1 MTKELRSLLMTLRS
15 VLGGKTPY
23 SDQESSPIPFE
34 LLKETLSAQLL
45 QIEETDDFKNIT
57 KGEEKVVLYGQI
69 TDYLYDNS
77 DFFDDSPA
85 YDSDDGDLNIKEL
98 TSDELMSFIKSNS
111 GEVLE
116 YFVES
121 SQSEA
126 DKHKQNQPYLK
137 VEITKYEG

>member
-1 MTKELRSLLMTLRS
+1 MTLRS

-111 GEVLE
+111 GEVFE

>member
-77 DFFDDSPA
+77 DFFEDSPA

-111 GEVLE
+111 GEVFE